1 MYFLTASRCDS
12 PDTTLDSHIQISRHD
27 TTHDLGEPWV
37 EEQDDV
43 CGGGVRPACVG
54 PGPEAISISPRQTVM
69 TWDAANGFAPA
80 FW

>member
-1 MYFLTASRCDS
+1 MF
-12 PDTTLDSHIQISRHD
+12 
-27 TTHDLGEPWV
+27 V
-37 EEQDDV
+37 V
-43 CGGGVRPACVG
+43 VGGVRPACVG